1 MIKCNQK
8 KKERYNS
15 DNIFNNKKK
24 EIILD
29 GTEQEQK
36 LDLIEINNIK
46 WLYKSMEI
54 YNEIF

>member
-1 MIKCNQK
+1 MFKNMCYVRR
-8 KKERYNS
+8 KKERDNS
-15 DNIFNNKKK
+15 DNIFNNNKK

-46 WLYKSMEI
+46 WL
-54 YNEIF
+54 

>member
-8 KKERYNS
+8 KKERDNS
-15 DNIFNNKKK
+15 DNIFNNNNK

-46 WLYKSMEI
+46 WL
-54 YNEIF
+54 

>member
-15 DNIFNNKKK
+15 VNIFNNKKK

-46 WLYKSMEI
+46 WL
-54 YNEIF
+54 